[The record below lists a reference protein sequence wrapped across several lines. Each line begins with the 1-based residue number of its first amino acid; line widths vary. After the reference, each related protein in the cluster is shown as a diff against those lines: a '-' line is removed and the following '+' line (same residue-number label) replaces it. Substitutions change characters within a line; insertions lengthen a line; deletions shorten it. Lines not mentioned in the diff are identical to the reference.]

1 MNKFNVMKGL
11 NITQIKD
18 KLKLLGLITN
28 EGKPISYSG
37 FKNKASVHRYGQK
50 KYKIVFIGI
59 PKTNLFGF
67 YTMYNTNILVMKE
80 AYSLFLEL
88 VNNNIEPYTNKD
100 VQWTNFGI
108 PLTYS
113 NLRIPFDE
121 VND

>member
-1 MNKFNVMKGL
+1 MKEL
-11 NITQIKD
+11 NITQIKN

-28 EGKPISYSG
+28 EGKPISYSS
-37 FKNKASVHRYGQK
+37 FKNKASVHRYGK

-67 YTMYNTNILVMKE
+67 YTMYNTDMLVMKE

-88 VNNNIEPYTNKD
+88 VNDNIEPYTNKD
-100 VQWTNFGI
+100 VQWTNRGI

>member
-1 MNKFNVMKGL
+1 
-11 NITQIKD
+11 
-18 KLKLLGLITN
+18 
-28 EGKPISYSG
+28 
-37 FKNKASVHRYGQK
+37 
-50 KYKIVFIGI
+50 
-59 PKTNLFGF
+59 
-67 YTMYNTNILVMKE
+67 MKE

>member
-50 KYKIVFIGI
+50 NIKLCLLVFLKLIYLDFIQCII
-59 PKTNLFGF
+59 P
-67 YTMYNTNILVMKE
+67 I
-80 AYSLFLEL
+80 S
-88 VNNNIEPYTNKD
+88 
-100 VQWTNFGI
+100 
-108 PLTYS
+108 
-113 NLRIPFDE
+113 
-121 VND
+121 